1 MKIFSHDTTKGLFS
15 STTEALSKNP
25 DNPDAPLFSR
35 LDQLKSYRSQGT
47 FHFKLCYPDT
57 VGDDG
62 LNCNEWEQT
71 SIRPYTTQQ
80 VQSSYLTTGSNRKS
94 NKTNRTYNIFRL
106 WILE

>member
-1 MKIFSHDTTKGLFS
+1 MTFLDSFLKIFSHDATKGIFS

-35 LDQLKSYRSQGT
+35 LDQLESYRSQGT

-71 SIRPYTTQQ
+71 SNPVTE
-80 VQSSYLTTGSNRKS
+80 G
-94 NKTNRTYNIFRL
+94 
-106 WILE
+106 